1 MENNLVDIQ
10 VLGTSFR
17 IQVDEDPEYVKEI
30 LEYLETV
37 ISKVESTT
45 RMKDPLKIAL
55 LTSVYLIDEIF
66 KNKNT
71 DNNPEMKIKAS
82 ELTERII
89 SCIESVLEDN

>member
-66 KNKNT
+66 KNKNA